1 MCHARAYA
9 DFTAE
14 NAPLLQK
21 RIVAMTTFI
30 TDVRMGAYP
39 SRRYLVDSDAEVV
52 LQFRDWLAT

>member
-14 NAPLLQK
+14 NAPLRQK
-21 RIVAMTTFI
+21 RIVAMTAFT